1 MVRLAS
7 ALEAGR
13 EERYS
18 AMCLACNVWLV
29 VCWVR
34 LGSVLGV
41 ARWALRVVRWALRV
55 GCWVLGVGIDVSV
68 AAAAALIRQ

>member
-41 ARWALRVVRWALRV
+41 ARW
-55 GCWVLGVGIDVSV
+55 VLGVGIDVSV
-68 AAAAALIRQ
+68 AAAAALIHQRLSIH